1 MTRLLRALFLTLAA
15 ASCAPMAG
23 ASTAVSPPAASDAH
37 YEISVRLDPLRHT
50 MEARGVV
57 TLASV
62 QEVSLPAAPRF
73 RIESLRVDGRETDP
87 QGLSSVRG
95 RRIELRWQGTLDS
108 LDTTLDARAVLTRDA
123 PVVDARGSFFPASG
137 GWYPRVPG
145 RLARWRVNIDLPIGQ
160 RGLAPGRLIQ
170 ESESDGR
177 YRASFDFSRP
187 GEGITLIAGP
197 YEMRERR
204 VLSRFGHEI
213 RLRTY
218 FHREIGDL
226 ASGYLDAAARH
237 VARYEA
243 LLGEHPRAAYSVVSS
258 PTPTGF
264 GFPGIA
270 YLGVDVLKLPFIRDT
285 SLAHEVL
292 HDWFGNGVHVD
303 YARGNW
309 AEGLTAFLADYA
321 LAEEQGEALARDMR
335 IRWIR
340 DFSALPAAARMPLSR
355 FVSRTHDASQVVGY
369 GKTAMVFFMLREEIG
384 DKAFRDGLRSF
395 WERHRHRTVSWREL
409 RLEFE
414 YAADRSLGVFFNQ
427 WVERA
432 DAPQPRVTS
441 ARMVGGALHLAFEQP
456 APAYAVSLPVAIFG
470 PEGPQ
475 RRTVRLERESETAI
489 LEVTGRPLAV
499 MIDPDYRRFRELA
512 PGEAGPTLRDVTLA
526 ARANLL
532 LPDQDRPVR
541 EVAQQLAMRV
551 LEAPATDGPPFAA
564 PTLVIG
570 TDAAILP
577 LVAEQPALAPPRE
590 VAGRGSA
597 RVWTVRLAG
606 GVPVVIVSG
615 RDPESLVALLRPL
628 PHYGE
633 RSWLVFDGAKLV
645 SRGTLP
651 SVPPTI
657 PVM

>member
-1 MTRLLRALFLTLAA
+1 MTRLLRVSVLLVAAFCVQFAFASAA
-15 ASCAPMAG
+15 AS
-23 ASTAVSPPAASDAH
+23 PPAVSDAH

-62 QEVSLPAAPRF
+62 QSVSLPSAPRF
-73 RIESLRVDGRETDP
+73 RIESLRVDGRETDAK
-87 QGLSSVRG
+87 GLSSVRG
-95 RRIELRWQGTLDS
+95 RRVELRWQGTLDS
-108 LDTTLDARAVLTRDA
+108 LDATLDERAVLTRDV
-123 PVVDARGSFFPASG
+123 PVVDVRGSFFSAAS
-137 GWYPRVPG
+137 GWYPSVPG
-145 RLARWRVNIDLPIGQ
+145 RLARWRVNVDLPLGQ
-160 RGLAPGRLIQ
+160 RGIAPGRLIQ
-170 ESESDGR
+170 EAEREGR
-177 YRASFDFSRP
+177 YRASFEFDRP

-197 YEMRERR
+197 YEVRERR
-204 VLSRFGHEI
+204 VLSRFGHDI
-213 RLRTY
+213 RVRTY
-218 FHREIGDL
+218 FHREIGSL
-226 ASGYLDAAARH
+226 AAGYLDAAAKH
-237 VARYEA
+237 IARYEA
-243 LLGEHPRAAYSVVSS
+243 LLGEHPRAAYSIVSS

-270 YLGVDVLKLPFIRDT
+270 YLGIDVLKLPFIRDT

-292 HDWFGNGVHVD
+292 HDWFGNGVYVD
-303 YARGNW
+303 PARGNW
-309 AEGLTAFLADYA
+309 SEGLTTFLADYA
-321 LAEEQGEALARDMR
+321 LSEEQGEAQARDMR
-335 IRWIR
+335 TRWIR
-340 DFSALPAAARMPLSR
+340 DFSALPEPARTPIAR

-384 DKAFRDGLRSF
+384 EKAFREALRTF
-395 WERHRHRTVSWREL
+395 WDRHRFRAVSWREL

-414 YAADRSLGVFFNQ
+414 YAADRSLSLFFNQ

-441 ARMVGGALHLAFEQP
+441 ARMVEGSLHLAMEQP
-456 APAYAVSLPVAIFG
+456 APAYAVSLPIAIFG

-475 RRTVRLERESETAI
+475 RRVVRLQHESETVI
-489 LEVTGRPLAV
+489 VDVPGRPLAV

-526 ARANLL
+526 SRANLL
-532 LPDQDRPVR
+532 LPDRDSPVR
-541 EVAQQLAMRV
+541 EVAQHLAMRV
-551 LEAPATDGPPFAA
+551 LEAPAVDGPPFSA

-570 TDAAILP
+570 TDAAVFQ
-577 LVAEQPALAPPRE
+577 LVAERPALAPPRE

-597 RVWTVRLAG
+597 RVWSARLPG
-606 GVPVVIVSG
+606 GVPVVIVSA

-645 SRGTLP
+645 SRGTFP
-651 SVPPTI
+651 SVPPQI
-657 PVM
+657 GVK